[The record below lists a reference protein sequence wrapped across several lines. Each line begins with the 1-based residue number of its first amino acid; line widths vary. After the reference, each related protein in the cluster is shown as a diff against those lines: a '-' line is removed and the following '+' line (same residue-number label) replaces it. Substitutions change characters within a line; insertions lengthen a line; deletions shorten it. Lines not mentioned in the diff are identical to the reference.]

1 MSKTANMQEL
11 LDRQLELIGQGRL
24 DEVENLWLDLLPDL
38 PIAAE
43 FLKPWLAAI
52 RKANAL
58 DRAEALVAMLIED
71 RLDRD
76 RPKEALRALLL
87 VLPAF
92 PESAALRPSLLRAL
106 RVQHAALGGLLG
118 DFIRLSGLEKE
129 GSLLNAYKAF
139 REWTRLAPGQVYQH
153 YDWGEGVVEE
163 LDLAA
168 GKLTLAFPKDPRK
181 VMTIDG
187 ARKFLTWIEPKHF
200 LARRAKELEALQ
212 VMADQQPVELVKL
225 ALAGQ
230 PDMQIRQADLKAL
243 LIGTVVDEKQWTS
256 WWGRAREAMA
266 VDPYVDFDRAGG
278 ARAMIALRQRPRTFA
293 QEIAD
298 GFFDPEAGAAV
309 RVELIRQLAKKPKDA
324 NLPRELVE
332 RMAKR
337 LREEWDL
344 AAADGPVALL
354 EAAFMLQD
362 LAQAVPSVAI
372 DAPDPEPIL
381 AQIDNYRVLFDM
393 DHPDYAAR
401 ALVVLMRR
409 DGEPGFE
416 QAAELLPDAPI
427 KMAQAIWETMGAE
440 HHGTLGA
447 RALQR
452 LFDNPLDNPETF
464 AWALKSTLD
473 GSWKHMEDDFPAQA
487 MIPELIDQMEDWQ
500 AIAEDASHPRERRDA
515 ARKLLSRG
523 RTLLAADHFELLCL
537 AVEDMQRDMIN
548 RLRRRIQTHAALNAA
563 VKAQADRAITLT
575 RRDLE
580 EAAEGAATGGGGAS
594 DGVFLCTP
602 RAQAKAMAELR
613 EIASVLIPKN
623 AKVIGEARAEGD
635 LSENAGYH
643 YAKEEQKMLVQ
654 KQATL
659 SDLLSRARVVR
670 AEDVDAGRVGF
681 GTRFTVRNEQSGE
694 AETYVLLGRWEADA
708 EHNVLSE
715 QAPLARQFAGR
726 KVGERL
732 RVQRPGA
739 PSTDYEILAIENAL
753 VAGPWDSAEA

>member
-1 MSKTANMQEL
+1 MNMTTDMQEL
-11 LDRQLELIGQGRL
+11 LDRQLELIGQGRI
-24 DEVENLWLDLLPDL
+24 DELENLWLDALPGL
-38 PIAAE
+38 PVAAE
-43 FLKPWLAAI
+43 FFKPWLAAI
-52 RKANAL
+52 RKADAL
-58 DRAEALVAMLIED
+58 DRAEALLAMLVED

-87 VLPAF
+87 VLPAY

-106 RVQHAALGGLLG
+106 RVQHAALGDLLEA
-118 DFIRLSGLEKE
+118 FVRLSGLERE
-129 GSLLNAYKAF
+129 GSLVTAYKAF
-139 REWTRLAPGQVYQH
+139 REWTHLAPGQVYRH
-153 YDWGEGVVEE
+153 YDWGEGVVET

-168 GKLTLAFPKDPRK
+168 GKLTLAFPKDPCK
-181 VMTIDG
+181 VMTIEG

-225 ALAGQ
+225 VLVGQ
-230 PDMQIRQADLKAL
+230 PDMQIRQAELKAL
-243 LIGTVVDEKQWTS
+243 LIGTVVDEQ
-256 WWGRAREAMA
+256 MA

-278 ARAMIALRQRPRTFA
+278 ARATIALRRKPRTFA

-324 NLPRELVE
+324 HLPRELVE

-344 AAADGPVALL
+344 AADDVPVARL

-362 LAQAVPSVAI
+362 LALAVPSVAI
-372 DAPDPEPIL
+372 DAPDPEPVL

-416 QAAELLPDAPI
+416 QAAELLPQAPI
-427 KMAQAIWETMGAE
+427 KMAQAIWETMGKE

-464 AWALKSTLD
+464 AWALKATLD

-487 MIPELIDQMEDWQ
+487 MIPELIDQMDQWQ
-500 AIAEDASHPRERRDA
+500 GIAEDATHPRERREA

-523 RTLLAADHFELLCL
+523 RTLLLADHFELLSL
-537 AVEDMQRDMIN
+537 AVEEMQRDMAN
-548 RLRRRIQTHAALNAA
+548 RLRRKIQTNAALNAA
-563 VKAQADRAITLT
+563 FKSQADRAITLT

-580 EAAEGAATGGGGAS
+580 ETAEGTATGGAGSATGSGAN

-694 AETYVLLGRWEADA
+694 TEAYTLLGRWEADA

-753 VAGPWDSAEA
+753 SAGPWDSAEA